1 MIKNP
6 NGNIIINILIVLV
19 VLVIIGFVFYCY
31 TIEYQ
36 NKEVIEITVKDKYV
50 KRNGESDLYL
60 VATEEGETYKI
71 EDLFFKGKFNSTD
84 LYNEL
89 DIGKK
94 YKVEATGIRIPF
106 LSMYK
111 NINTVELIEEE
122 EN

>member
-1 MIKNP
+1 MIKNN

-36 NKEVIEITVKDKYV
+36 NKEIIEITIKDKYI
-50 KRNGESDLYL
+50 KRDGETDLYL

-71 EDLFFKGKFNSTD
+71 KDLFFKGKFNSTD

-89 DIGKK
+89 DVGKK
-94 YKVEATGIRIPF
+94 YKVEVTGARIPF

>member
-1 MIKNP
+1 MKN
-6 NGNIIINILIVLV
+6 NIGNVITKVLIFVV
-19 VLVIIGFVFYCY
+19 VLVIVGFIIYGV

-36 NKEVIEITVKDKYV
+36 NKEIIEITIKDKYI

-89 DIGKK
+89 DVGDK
-94 YKVEATGIRIPF
+94 YKVEVTGVRIPF

-111 NINTVELIEEE
+111 NINTIELIED
-122 EN
+122 N

>member
-1 MIKNP
+1 MIKNI
-6 NGNIIINILIVLV
+6 NGHIVTNILILLFVLA
-19 VLVIIGFVFYCY
+19 IIGFTIYCV

-36 NKEVIEITVKDKYV
+36 NGETIEITVKDKYV
-50 KRNGESDLYL
+50 KRKGESDLYL

-89 DIGKK
+89 DIGEK
-94 YKVEATGIRIPF
+94 YKVEVTGARIPF
-106 LSMYK
+106 FSMYK
-111 NINTVELIEEE
+111 NINTVELLE

>member
-1 MIKNP
+1 MIKNI
-6 NGNIIINILIVLV
+6 NGHIVTNILILLF
-19 VLVIIGFVFYCY
+19 VLVIIGFTIYCV

-36 NKEVIEITVKDKYV
+36 NGETIEITVKDKYV

-89 DIGKK
+89 DIGEK
-94 YKVEATGIRIPF
+94 YKVEVTGVRIPIF
-106 LSMYK
+106 SMYK
-111 NINTVELIEEE
+111 NLNKVEPV